1 MNNNTLQIKIKQRL
15 NKLDSNDY
23 DNVKD
28 WQIVEAFN
36 KAQIEWCRRQLRG
49 TNARQEGDEQSKRR
63 VDDLEILLTESPLTG
78 TDVPYN
84 DTFGYFLSDN
94 FESIYD
100 NTYLEFKRIRTN
112 AKQIAEVSIPHT
124 QLANCPDCEKEF
136 RTYLANG
143 GGPYFSPDITMGQ
156 NENGLW
162 QTFPATGSYTPG
174 PSQELFNPDGSYG
187 SGYFNFC
194 RSCNYALASDWEGN
208 GGNFTADELREVM
221 NPDPMC
227 NCCDQTW
234 TFSPG
239 DGISWQLNP
248 AAECIPHDITTYT
261 QEIQYAPG
269 MDKEKCCKEKRSM
282 TTYLS
287 EVGNVDIILR
297 DPLKNPNWE
306 WAETYCTLRDHE
318 IRIWRKD
325 FWITDP
331 YLIYYRKPVNIQI
344 AGSVDPYTGVT
355 SAVDVICEFKDDIV
369 ENILDDTIGIIAGDI
384 SDANNMMRGQQQ
396 SEKNN

>member
-49 TNARQEGDEQSKRR
+49 TNARQEGDEMSKRR
-63 VDDLEILLTESPLTG
+63 IDDLEILLTESSLVG

-84 DTFGYFLSDN
+84 NTFGYFQSNN
-94 FESIYD
+94 FENIYD
-100 NTYLEFKRIRTN
+100 NTYLEFKRIRAN
-112 AKQIAEVSIPHT
+112 ANQMAEVSVPHV
-124 QLANCPDCEKEF
+124 QKANCPDCEHEF
-136 RTYLANG
+136 REYLLNG
-143 GGPYFSPDITMGQ
+143 GGAWFNLVDGSPGASMTLY
-156 NENGLW
+156 N
-162 QTFPATGSYTPG
+162 S
-174 PSQELFNPDGSYG
+174 DGSYAN
-187 SGYFNFC
+187 GYFNFC
-194 RSCNYALASDWEGN
+194 RSCNHMMSSLPVEAIPE
-208 GGNFTADELREVM
+208 M
-221 NPDPMC
+221 NPDSMC

-234 TFSPG
+234 TNSVG
-239 DGISWQLNP
+239 DGISWELNP
-248 AAECIPHDITTYT
+248 EAICIPEDITTYT
-261 QEIQYAPG
+261 TETKFAPG
-269 MDKEKCCKEKRSM
+269 MDKERCCKEKRSM

-297 DPLKNPNWE
+297 DPLKNPDFE
-306 WAETYCTLRDHE
+306 WSETFCTLRDHE

-325 FWITDP
+325 FFIVDP
-331 YLIYYRKPVNIQI
+331 FLIYYRKPINIQI
-344 AGSVDPYTGVT
+344 ANSVDPYTGET
-355 SAVDVICEFKDDIV
+355 SAVDVECEFKDDIV
-369 ENILDDTIGIIAGDI
+369 ENILDDTISIIAGDI